1 MVTEVTENYRNWEEG
16 QSVLVL
22 EKAPA
27 VIENHLDFGK
37 KILNLFNLRIKQLRG
52 EISYR
57 DMLIREIFQR
67 ILLNYYNVV

>member
-1 MVTEVTENYRNWEEG
+1 MVTEVTENSRNWEVG

>member
-1 MVTEVTENYRNWEEG
+1 MKVTEVTENYRNWEVR

-37 KILNLFNLRIKQLRG
+37 KFWTYLTKIKQLRG

-57 DMLIREIFQR
+57 ELLLREIFQR